1 MSPDWVEAI
10 ATAVS
15 ALTSIALLYVAAK
28 QLPLIARQIEIQ
40 GERERK
46 WATVNACNRY
56 VSDPILHEIASR
68 IWKASDEGTNYT
80 KPDSINKHD
89 VAFFMNYLESV
100 TIGIE
105 QGLLIE
111 QIVKDN
117 FEGIINKSVKVFLKG
132 ESGPDWK
139 ADKKLFPESDFP
151 CLMKYYDKWSKGKTV
166 IAYKDKN

>member
-10 ATAVS
+10 GTAVS

-56 VSDPILHEIASR
+56 VSDPILHEITSR
-68 IWKASDEGTNYT
+68 IWKASDGGTDYT
-80 KPDSINKHD
+80 KPGSVDNHD
-89 VAFFMNYLESV
+89 VAFFMNYIESIAV
-100 TIGIE
+100 GIE
-105 QGLLIE
+105 QGMLIE

-117 FEGIINKSVKVFLKG
+117 FEGIINKCVKVFLKG

-139 ADKKLFPESDFP
+139 ARQKVFPESDFP
-151 CLMKYYDKWSKGKTV
+151 CVMKYYDKWSKDKTIV
-166 IAYKDKN
+166 GYKDKS